1 MLSNTEIYLI
11 GLGFFLAII
20 GAFFYFRKV
29 SNSNKM
35 LLKAKQAN
43 LKDLSYKSKAFAKQD
58 LVILYLF
65 SIDGNFFDM
74 SQLNDFLI
82 NYGFQKNDDFF
93 SIYDNDIEKFRV
105 ANALKP
111 GTLNEDTQT
120 QALLL
125 ATDLAAQENATDSV
139 EDLLR
144 FATKFCEKIYANICD
159 SDRQPLSAESIK
171 DLKMRAFRYLLNNE
185 ESS

>member
-11 GLGFFLAII
+11 GLGFFLAIL
-20 GAFFYFRKV
+20 GTFLYFRKV

-43 LKDLSYKSKAFAKQD
+43 LKDFSYKSEAFAKQD

-82 NYGFQKNDDFF
+82 NYGL
-93 SIYDNDIEKFRV
+93 SRIIIENFRV
-105 ANALKP
+105 PDIQVGLKF
-111 GTLNEDTQT
+111 N
-120 QALLL
+120 LLS
-125 ATDLAAQENATDSV
+125 QGQ
-139 EDLLR
+139 LL
-144 FATKFCEKIYANICD
+144 
-159 SDRQPLSAESIK
+159 SIPIVI
-171 DLKMRAFRYLLNNE
+171 LGFYFLYLCQYKQK
-185 ESS
+185 